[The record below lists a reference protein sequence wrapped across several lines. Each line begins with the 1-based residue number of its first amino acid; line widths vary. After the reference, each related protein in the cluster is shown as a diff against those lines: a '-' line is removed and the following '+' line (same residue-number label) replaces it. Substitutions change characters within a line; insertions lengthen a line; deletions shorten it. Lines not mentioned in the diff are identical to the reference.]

1 MPNTLAKLIK
11 ALPALQSLQL
21 SGNDLRNI
29 TSSYSLGPMQHLQR
43 LECERCQLIN
53 VSISLW
59 VDNTKLKIVKLGMNA
74 FYKRDSHNGP
84 ENLKSPGQ
92 KNL

>member
-43 LECERCQLIN
+43 LECERCQLTN
-53 VSISLW
+53 VSTSLW
-59 VDNTKLKIVKLGMNA
+59 VDNTKLKIVKLGM
-74 FYKRDSHNGP
+74 YDDR
-84 ENLKSPGQ
+84 
-92 KNL
+92 